1 MTVRKLKPSETAGV
15 LKQMVAKQGGKCAIC
30 GKGFTRTDGAV
41 LDHCHKTG
49 FIRGALHRSCNGGE
63 GKVRVK
69 AQWSHKGVS
78 PDEFLIGLGKYLE
91 VHNKPR
97 YPLIYHSHLTDD
109 EKRLKK
115 NAKARAKREVAKQN
129 KA

>member
-1 MTVRKLKPSETAGV
+1 MAIRKLKVSETAGV
-15 LKQMVAKQGGKCAIC
+15 LKQMVARQGHVCAVC
-30 GKGFTRTDGAV
+30 DKGFTKTDGPV

-69 AQWSHKGVS
+69 AQWSHKGVT
-78 PDEFLIGLGKYLE
+78 PDEFLIGLGKYLD
-91 VHNKPR
+91 VHKKPR
-97 YPLIYHSHLTDD
+97 YPLIYHSHKSDD
-109 EKRLKK
+109 EQRLAK
-115 NAKARAKREVAKQN
+115 NAKARRKRATAKK